1 MINQLKEVMCIPS
14 PECNVVSQAF
24 QPPNRIERKVY
35 LHASTFKVFFELN

>member
-24 QPPNRIERKVY
+24 QPPSRIERKVY
-35 LHASTFKVFFELN
+35 PHVSTFKEFFELT